1 MSSFDELRL
10 GVYGRELMSS
20 VDDRSGPSSE
30 KKDFCFKELCKIA
43 SFFFGYRYWVVA
55 LEEASY
61 MDVQMARA
69 HSCVADELSAAVV
82 VDDNYC

>member
-43 SFFFGYRYWVVA
+43 SFFSVTDIGW
-55 LEEASY
+55 
-61 MDVQMARA
+61 
-69 HSCVADELSAAVV
+69 
-82 VDDNYC
+82 